1 MMRTFKPI
9 SRRLGRI
16 GLAFAAL
23 VSIAAVAGPA
33 AANDW
38 GHHRHHDGGF
48 FSFGFSSP
56 GYYYAPPPAYYSAPP
71 PGYYYAPPPPAYYYP
86 PPAYYYPPPAYYAPG
101 ASFNFV
107 IPFGGHHHHY

>member
-1 MMRTFKPI
+1 MRTFKPTG
-9 SRRLGRI
+9 RRLGRI

-33 AANDW
+33 AADDW
-38 GHHRHHDGGF
+38 GHRHHRHQDNGF

-56 GYYYAPPPAYYSAPP
+56 GYYAPP
-71 PGYYYAPPPPAYYYP
+71 PGYYYAPPPGYYYAPPPAYYYP

-101 ASFNFV
+101 ASFNLV
-107 IPFGGHHHHY
+107 IPFGHHHHHY

>member
-38 GHHRHHDGGF
+38 DHHRHHDNGF
-48 FSFGFSSP
+48 FSFGFGSP
-56 GYYYAPPPAYYSAPP
+56 GYYYAPPPAYYYAPAP
-71 PGYYYAPPPPAYYYP
+71 RYYYPPPPPAYYYP

-101 ASFNFV
+101 ASLNFV
-107 IPFGGHHHHY
+107 IPFGHHHRY